1 MQLVSTTT
9 GRLAFVVG
17 LIVIVFSSTA
27 QVNSPFSRYGI
38 GNLAGANHIIN
49 RGMGGIQA
57 AYSDGLSNNVG
68 QSVNFNNPATY
79 GSFYM
84 ISYDVALTIDSR
96 NLKSNNPSGSFSSI
110 YFIPAYLTVGFPLN
124 KAKGL
129 GMAFGLKPI
138 STIDY
143 NISSRERRAG
153 DSIGTNYEGNG
164 GLNEAFIGIGKKWK
178 NLHVGFNTGYR
189 FGKKDLSTKKIF
201 LNDTVAYNSSNSLS
215 KTTIGGVFLHLGV
228 QYEFS
233 VLKVENK
240 ITKSTQNYLLRFGG
254 TANLKQNY
262 NANQTQEVETFSTSA
277 IGSLVPID
285 SIYKQ
290 ANIKGTLTMPAT
302 YEAGIVL
309 HKTISNARGLFE
321 LWSLG
326 VEFTTTQWQ
335 NYRYY
340 DKPDKALSNS
350 WLLKIGGQIS
360 PNPQATRNY
369 LNNVNYRFGV
379 NFGKDYINADGNGLK
394 TMSASFGA
402 GFPIRKW
409 RAYETQYT
417 VLQTAFQFGK
427 RGSSVNNITESF
439 FQFTFGFSLNDT
451 WFIKRKYD

>member
-9 GRLAFVVG
+9 DRLAFVVS
-17 LIVIVFSSTA
+17 LIFIVFSSTA
-27 QVNSPFSRYGI
+27 QVNSPYSRYGI
-38 GNLAGANHIIN
+38 GNLVGPQHIIN

-96 NLKSNNPSGSFSSI
+96 NLKSNNPSGSFSSV
-110 YFIPAYLTVGFPLN
+110 YFIPAYLAIGFPLN
-124 KAKGL
+124 KTKGL

-143 NISSRERRAG
+143 NVFTKEKTAG
-153 DSIGTNYEGNG
+153 DSIGTNYEGKG
-164 GLNEAFIGIGKKWK
+164 GLNEAFIGVGKKWK
-178 NLHVGFNTGYR
+178 NLQIGFNTGYR
-189 FGKKDLSTKKIF
+189 FGKKDFSTKKIF
-201 LNDTVAYNSSNSLS
+201 LNDTVAYNNSNSIS
-215 KTTIGGVFLHLGV
+215 KTNFGGVFLHLGV

-233 VLKVENK
+233 IRKVENTV
-240 ITKSTQNYLLRFGG
+240 TKSTENYLLRFGG
-254 TANLKQNY
+254 TANFKQNLA
-262 NANQTQEVETFSTSA
+262 ANQTKEVETFATGA
-277 IGSLVPID
+277 TGNLIIID

-290 ANIKGTLTMPAT
+290 ENIKGNLTMPST
-302 YEAGIVL
+302 YEAGVVL
-309 HKTISNARGLFE
+309 HKTVSNTRGVFE

-326 VEFTTTQWQ
+326 AEFTTTQWQ

-340 DKPDKALSNS
+340 DKADNALNNS
-350 WLLKIGGQIS
+350 WMLKIGGQIS

-379 NFGKDYINADGNGLK
+379 NFGKDYINADGKGLN
-394 TMSASFGA
+394 TMSASLGA

-417 VLQTAFQFGK
+417 VVQTAFQFGK
-427 RGSSVNNITESF
+427 RGSSTNNITESF
-439 FQFTFGFSLNDT
+439 FQFTFGFSLNDN

>member
-9 GRLAFVVG
+9 GRLAYVVS

-27 QVNSPFSRYGI
+27 QVNSPYSRYGI
-38 GNLAGANHIIN
+38 GNLIGPQHIIS

-96 NLKSNNPSGSFSSI
+96 NLKSNNPSGSFSSV
-110 YFIPAYLTVGFPLN
+110 YFIPAYLAIGFPLN
-124 KAKGL
+124 KSKGL
-129 GMAFGLKPI
+129 GMSFGLKPI

-143 NISSRERRAG
+143 NVSTREKTAG
-153 DSIGTNYEGNG
+153 DSIGTNYEGKG
-164 GLNEAFIGIGKKWK
+164 GLNEAYIGIGKKWK
-178 NLHVGFNTGYR
+178 KLQIGFNTGYR

-201 LNDTVAYNSSNSLS
+201 LNDTVTYHNSNTLS
-215 KTTIGGVFLHLGV
+215 KTNIGGVFLHVGV

-240 ITKSTQNYLLRFGG
+240 VTKSTENYLLRFGG
-254 TANLKQNY
+254 TANLTQNY
-262 NANQTQEVETFSTSA
+262 TANQSNEVETFVTGPTGNL
-277 IGSLVPID
+277 ITID

-290 ANIKGTLTMPAT
+290 QNIKGNLTIPAT

-309 HKTISNARGLFE
+309 HKTVSNTRGVFE

-326 VEFTTTQWQ
+326 VEYTSTKWQ

-340 DKPDKALSNS
+340 NKPDNALSNS
-350 WLLKIGGQIS
+350 WMLKIGGQIS

-379 NFGKDYINADGNGLK
+379 NYGKDYINADGNGLK
-394 TMSASFGA
+394 TVSASLGA

-417 VLQTAFQFGK
+417 VIQTAFQFGK

-439 FQFTFGFSLNDT
+439 FQFTFGLSLNDN